1 MEDRGLHHLRY
12 ILTCDH
18 YWSNQIAELGWSGWR
33 MCCWGTN
40 GRENELGKHSQEK
53 LEESNDKLISN

>member
-53 LEESNDKLISN
+53 L